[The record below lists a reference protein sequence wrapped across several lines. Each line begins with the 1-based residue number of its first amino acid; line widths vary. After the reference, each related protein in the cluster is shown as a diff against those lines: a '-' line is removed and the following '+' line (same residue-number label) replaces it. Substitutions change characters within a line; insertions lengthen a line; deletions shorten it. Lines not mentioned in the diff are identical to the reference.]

1 MINDEEIL
9 IISALL
15 HDIGKI
21 ENRTNKIKK
30 HQDLSASFV
39 NNNLFMNDTEKE
51 MIFNLIKYHHTNED
65 NLPEELKK
73 NGKFI
78 NLLNILREADRKSA
92 IHEREE
98 NENEKIIRSLQKIF
112 GEIKI
117 NIENKES
124 NMKEIFPPLTLNKF
138 NEKLE
143 DLAKNLESDIF
154 DFKGEGS
161 SEYIEILND
170 LKKYFSEF
178 DLYDLSKNRY
188 KINTLNSI
196 LMVLTRFVPSA
207 FYYSEPNVPL
217 YDHLKMTAAIAQII
231 YRTREKEKKIILIHG
246 DIIGVQKYI
255 FRYFKSTTS
264 DDKGTKRIR
273 GRSFTIKIIND
284 SIINYILDELDL
296 YQFNV
301 LFDSSDKF
309 FMIAPYSE
317 ENINKLKKIRENV
330 ERYLFDKYRDINLSL
345 VWKEGNIDIL
355 TEGNL
360 GDFIQNLVDAANKRK
375 YEILSDIKLL
385 NENLF
390 ILSNG
395 ENNLCEKCGI
405 RTAVKNNSCEICAIE
420 ENVGE
425 ILVKI
430 KNIYRT
436 DSPIS
441 DTFLLFDF
449 GDNRKYYYNF
459 GYNFDSNLLK
469 NLKKLEIISIN
480 DFSYNNDI
488 SISWRPILQGN
499 YVPKIDSIAKS
510 INDLV
515 CLSKDKNGCCS
526 YVGVLKGDVDNMG
539 QILRYGF
546 IKSKSQYSSSSNDYN
561 FTKYSAFSFFMNLYF
576 TLIINKIAEKN
587 DIYIA
592 YSGGDDIVAIGE
604 INQIISFSKDL
615 NYTFRKW
622 VGNPEIT
629 FSAGIAMVDKKYP
642 IWRAINK
649 AEESLE
655 QSKKGSK
662 NKITIF
668 EDALD
673 WGYVGKDQFELYLN
687 ISNDIYM
694 AIKNKNLSRGF
705 VYYLLDLAEYNPNVI
720 ISPKSPKK
728 IKIPG
733 PYLNYYLTRN
743 WKKDKNYE
751 KFKDKIL
758 NNFDHI
764 SFSALVAIL
773 KIRKDELEKC
783 KEEVK

>member
-9 IISALL
+9 IVSALL

-21 ENRTNKIKK
+21 ENRTNKRTK
-30 HQDLSASFV
+30 HQDLSAEFV
-39 NNNLFMNDTEKE
+39 RNNLIMNDAEKNK
-51 MIFNLIKYHHTNED
+51 ILNLVKYHHTDENY
-65 NLPEELKK
+65 LPEELKK
-73 NGKFI
+73 DEKFRE
-78 NLLNILREADRKSA
+78 LLDILKEADTKSA

-98 NENEKIIRSLQKIF
+98 KENEEIIRSLQKIF
-112 GEIKI
+112 DEIKI

-124 NMKEIFPPLTLNKF
+124 KMKEFFPPVTLSKF

-154 DFKGEGS
+154 DFKGEGFN
-161 SEYIEILND
+161 EYKEILND
-170 LKKYFSEF
+170 LKEYFSEF
-178 DLYDLSKNRY
+178 DLYDLSINRY

-196 LMVLTRFVPSA
+196 LMVSTRFVPSA

-231 YRTREKEKKIILIHG
+231 YRTREKEKKFILIHG

-255 FRYFKSTTS
+255 FRYFKSSTA
-264 DDKGTKRIR
+264 DDKGTKRLR

-309 FMIAPYSE
+309 FIIAPYSD
-317 ENINKLKKIRENV
+317 ENINKLQKIRENV
-330 ERYLFDKYRDINLSL
+330 ERFLYDKYRDINLSL
-345 VWKEGNIDIL
+345 VWKEENIDIL
-355 TEGNL
+355 TKDNL
-360 GDFIQNLVDAANKRK
+360 GDFIQNLIDEANKRK
-375 YEILSDIKLL
+375 YEILSDIKL

-390 ILSNG
+390 ILSNDA
-395 ENNLCEKCGI
+395 NNLCEKCGI
-405 RTAVKNNSCEICAIE
+405 RHAVKNNSCEICAME

-425 ILVKI
+425 TLVKI
-430 KNIYRT
+430 KNIYRA

-449 GDNRKYYYNF
+449 DDDRKYYYNF
-459 GYNFDSNLLK
+459 DENLLEK
-469 NLKKLEIISIN
+469 SEKLKKLEIISIN
-480 DFSYNNDI
+480 DFSYEPNNLNSKNDVL
-488 SISWRPILQGN
+488 ISWRPVLQGD
-499 YVPKIDSIAKS
+499 YVPKIGSYAKS

-515 CLSKDKNGCCS
+515 CFSKDKNRACS

-546 IKSKSQYSSSSNDYN
+546 IRPDSQYYN

-592 YSGGDDIVAIGE
+592 YSGGDDLVAIGE

-615 NYTFRKW
+615 NSTFRKW
-622 VGNPEIT
+622 VKNPEIT
-629 FSAGIAMVDKKYP
+629 FSAGIAMVDNGYP

-649 AEESLE
+649 AEEYLE
-655 QSKKGSK
+655 KSKKGSK

-668 EDALD
+668 EDTLD
-673 WGYVGKDQFELYLN
+673 WGHTEKDQFELYLN
-687 ISNDIYM
+687 ISDDIYN
-694 AIKNKNLSRGF
+694 AIKNENLSRGF
-705 VYYLLDLAEYNPNVI
+705 LYYLLDLADYNPNVKI
-720 ISPKSPKK
+720 YPRSPKK
-728 IKIPG
+728 IKIPD

-751 KFKDKIL
+751 KFKGKIL
-758 NNFDHI
+758 HNFDHI
-764 SFSALVAIL
+764 SFSTLVTIL
-773 KIRKDELEKC
+773 KIRKDELEKM
-783 KEEVK
+783 